1 MRIINGNQKDK
12 FKRKHIVKIT
22 FRKKGC
28 CQDDV
33 IHSLSINNPFTISLK
48 PVHILGSL
56 VSLN

>member
-28 CQDDV
+28 CEDDV
-33 IHSLSINNPFTISLK
+33 FLSLSLNNLFLE
-48 PVHILGSL
+48 
-56 VSLN
+56 VSNKRFKYMFH